1 MLRGGFGLGALALG
15 GTVLGG
21 TVLSACGDDGG
32 QTSEATGNLPQNAL
46 LAAFPQGVP
55 HAASGVA
62 TRLPYLLADKE
73 GVPLSTIDGPV
84 TFRVEMDGTQIGDE
98 VEVEPRDDG
107 VPRAYLPLT
116 FTFPRTGVYDVFA
129 TYDGA
134 ELDSSIQIYDRAE
147 IGPPVVGAPLPAAPT
162 PTTELGL
169 AVNPICTRVPQCP
182 FHAVDLQAAVGQ
194 AKPIVLMVATPA
206 YCQTAVCGP
215 ILDNLVDEVGDRT
228 DITVIHAEVYKNPKD
243 VRDLA
248 DANLAPLPE
257 AYNLRFEPVMFVT
270 DASGMLVAR
279 ADITVDRTEMRE
291 LLALA
296 K

>member
-1 MLRGGFGLGALALG
+1 VLRGGFGLGALALG

-32 QTSEATGNLPQNAL
+32 QTSEAAGNLPQNAL

-134 ELDSSIQIYDRAE
+134 ELDSSIQIYDRAD

-194 AKPIVLMVATPA
+194 RNLLQPGACDGVLRGLIEEHKALGV
-206 YCQTAVCGP
+206 
-215 ILDNLVDEVGDRT
+215 LER
-228 DITVIHAEVYKNPKD
+228 E
-243 VRDLA
+243 
-248 DANLAPLPE
+248 
-257 AYNLRFEPVMFVT
+257 LRGVERRKR
-270 DASGMLVAR
+270 ARLGRAAR
-279 ADITVDRTEMRE
+279 AKGESGGGDEQAKRLRVHRTVRGGVG
-291 LLALA
+291 
-296 K
+296 